1 MIASGLD
8 NNFIEHKKGSI
19 SDHKLVHKNLDEIFV
34 NIESPNNNNEHKKTF
49 CGEIHDMT
57 LKIREKD

>member
-34 NIESPNNNNEHKKTF
+34 NIESPNNNKHKRYIYGG
-49 CGEIHDMT
+49 CRM
-57 LKIREKD
+57 